1 MPKFSNNSN
10 SKPSL
15 EQLLHVKRAER
26 PAPSFWTDFDQEFRR
41 RQLATLVAKRPWH
54 IRFGKVALLGLR
66 KTAPA
71 AAAVVAVALGFAVYD
86 KQTAKAPTPSSVPDV
101 VSVPSEPALIVLPE
115 EQFASNFDAVTEP
128 TVATAIKAQ
137 PRFATLE
144 LNSSASQSRNFTTV
158 TSPFAFAA
166 AANDAGV
173 YVVNDL
179 TTGPVMRAP
188 TSPVGNF

>member
-1 MPKFSNNSN
+1 MPDSTNNSK

-26 PAPSFWTDFDQEFRR
+26 PSPSFWTGFDQEFRR
-41 RQLATLVAKRPWH
+41 RQLVALVSKQPWHVRLGKITLV
-54 IRFGKVALLGLR
+54 GLR

-71 AAAVVAVALGFAVYD
+71 AAVVVAVALGFSVYNEQTSRPVNQSPAPEVAVV
-86 KQTAKAPTPSSVPDV
+86 T
-101 VSVPSEPALIVLPE
+101 SEPAFIVLPE
-115 EQFASNFDAVTEP
+115 EQFASNLDQVSVPSVASDARD
-128 TVATAIKAQ
+128 Q

-144 LNSSASQSRNFTTV
+144 LSSSVTQSRSFTTV

-166 AANDAGV
+166 AASDAGV

-179 TTGPVMRAP
+179 TTGPVMRTP
-188 TSPVGNF
+188 TSPVGSF